1 MGDPLPDITTTM
13 VVPHDFMGGID
24 GNAAGGAANQP
35 AIVIGIGGADRQEGK
50 RDDKCEEG
58 QGFFHGGFWITPHS
72 TMQAPPYS
80 KHCNFIM
87 KRPPSAAV

>member
-35 AIVIGIGGADRQEGK
+35 AIVIGIGGADRQQGK
-50 RDDKCEEG
+50 RDDKCEE
-58 QGFFHGGFWITPHS
+58 
-72 TMQAPPYS
+72 
-80 KHCNFIM
+80 
-87 KRPPSAAV
+87 